1 MNDDI
6 DEIKRRI
13 NLVDLVG
20 SYLPLKKSG
29 GGWKGSCP
37 FHQEKTASFNVN
49 PERQIFKCF
58 GCNEA
63 GDAIDFVMKMEHLTF
78 PEGLQLLADRVGV
91 ILDRRKT
98 PDQYAKE
105 KDEKSRLYQINR
117 LSLEVFHKILLEHP
131 QAASVREYLVSR
143 GLSDA
148 TVRTF
153 KIGFAPA
160 YPRGSSSV
168 LERFLAGRG
177 FTAAERKLAGSPE
190 RFSNRLIFPL
200 WDTLGNVVGFTGR
213 ALDPDDQP
221 KYLNTPE
228 TPIFKKSRV
237 LYPLHHARDGI
248 KTAHQAILVEGQ
260 MDVLLAHQIGTSEVV
275 ATSGTALTAD
285 HLAILRRYTPR
296 ILFAF
301 DNDKAGLEATR
312 KAIILAYELELEPF
326 VVSLPADYKDL
337 GELAL
342 AKPALW
348 AEAVAVAQPGFAW
361 QLAAAVA
368 EHTVQSSTG
377 KKAVAKVTLPILAR
391 VRDPIERAHWLQV
404 LAETLRMPE
413 RTIVEALDRT
423 KSTPLAQPT
432 GGPVS
437 TATTAERRTADEV
450 LLGLLLAYP
459 EHIPQVITHIEE
471 WFFSGNNRTERV
483 AKILLTWYSNPE
495 TIEYSHAL
503 AAVER
508 QLNRDDSTWLAGL
521 VSEIETR
528 HAADPSPAIRAEIDS
543 SVAKLRLARREEL
556 KETMAA
562 KIAAAEARGDRPAV
576 QELLK
581 EFQHML
587 KSKL

>member
-6 DEIKRRI
+6 EEIKRRVNI
-13 NLVDLVG
+13 VDLVG

-29 GGWKGSCP
+29 GGWKGQCP

-91 ILDRRKT
+91 ILDHRKT

-105 KDEKSRLYQINR
+105 KDEKSRLYQVNR

-131 QAASVREYLVSR
+131 QATSVREYLTRR
-143 GLSDA
+143 GLTDA
-148 TVRTF
+148 TIRTF
-153 KIGFAPA
+153 KIGFAPP
-160 YPRGSSSV
+160 YPRGSASV
-168 LERFLAGRG
+168 LERFLVSRG
-177 FTAAERKLAGSPE
+177 FSASERKNAGSPE
-190 RFSNRLIFPL
+190 RFSNRLIFPF

-213 ALDPDDQP
+213 ALDPEDQP

-228 TPIFKKSRV
+228 TPIFKKSRI
-237 LYPLHHARDGI
+237 LYPLHYARDGI
-248 KTAHQAILVEGQ
+248 KSTRQAVLVEGQ

-285 HLAILRRYTPR
+285 HLTILGRYTPR
-296 ILFAF
+296 IVFAF

-312 KAIILAYELELEPF
+312 KAIVLAYELELEPF
-326 VVSLPADYKDL
+326 VVSLPAKYKDL

-342 AKPALW
+342 AEPDLWPAAL
-348 AEAVAVAQPGFAW
+348 AAAQPGFAW

-368 EHTVQSSTG
+368 EHTVQSATG
-377 KKAVAKVTLPILAR
+377 KKAVAKLTLPILAR
-391 VRDPIERAHWLQV
+391 IRDPIERSHWLQV

-423 KSTPLAQPT
+423 KATPTTQSTHSVASA
-432 GGPVS
+432 PV
-437 TATTAERRTADEV
+437 TAERRTPDEI

-459 EHIPQVITHIEE
+459 EHIEHVVPSIEE
-471 WFFSGNNRTERV
+471 WFFSENNRTERV
-483 AKILLTWYSNPE
+483 AKILSTWYSNPE
-495 TIEYSHAL
+495 TIEYSHAFE
-503 AAVER
+503 AVER
-508 QLNRDDSTWLAGL
+508 QLTRDDSTWLAGL

-528 HAADPSPAIRAEIDS
+528 HAADSSPAIRAEIDTS
-543 SVAKLRLARREEL
+543 LAKLRLARREEL
-556 KETMAA
+556 KEAMAQ
-562 KIAAAEARGDRPAV
+562 KIAAAEARGDRSGV

-581 EFQHML
+581 EFQQML
-587 KSKL
+587 KGK